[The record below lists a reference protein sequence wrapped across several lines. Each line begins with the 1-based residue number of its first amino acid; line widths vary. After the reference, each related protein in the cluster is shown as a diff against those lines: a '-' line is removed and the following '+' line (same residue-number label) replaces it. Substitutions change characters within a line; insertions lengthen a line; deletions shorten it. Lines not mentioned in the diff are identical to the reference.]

1 MEYNIIVKNKFISS
15 SLLVRSLGHRNVKV
29 WDKVN
34 SNPIMEGSK
43 WLTEVL
49 VDIYLI

>member
-1 MEYNIIVKNKFISS
+1 MEYNIIVKTKFISS
-15 SLLVRSLGHRNVKV
+15 SLLVRSLGYRNGKV

-43 WLTEVL
+43 WLIEAL
-49 VDIYLI
+49 ADIYLI